1 MQDQAADCGDAPFH
15 PDIAPA
21 ALTAGIDVYG
31 NPLEVGCRVRSF
43 SSPFAFGDG
52 RIAGLEMTGERVGY
66 MEGVLT
72 AIGEVEH
79 EGCPRYSI
87 EVESR
92 VSGRGGDIRVE
103 PLAED
108 SPWKRII
115 PPLNGTPTSMGGRT
129 FGVVRVVE

>member
-1 MQDQAADCGDAPFH
+1 MQDHVAERADEPFH
-15 PDIAPA
+15 PAVAPS

-43 SSPFAFGDG
+43 RSPFAFGDG
-52 RIAGLEMTGERVGY
+52 RIAGLETAGDRVGY

-79 EGCPRYSI
+79 EGCRRYSI
-87 EVESR
+87 EVEKR
-92 VSGRGGDIRVE
+92 VSGRGGDIEVE
-103 PLAED
+103 ALTER

-115 PPLNGTPTSMGGRT
+115 PPLNGTPTSMGEHT
-129 FGVVRVVE
+129 FGVVRIVD